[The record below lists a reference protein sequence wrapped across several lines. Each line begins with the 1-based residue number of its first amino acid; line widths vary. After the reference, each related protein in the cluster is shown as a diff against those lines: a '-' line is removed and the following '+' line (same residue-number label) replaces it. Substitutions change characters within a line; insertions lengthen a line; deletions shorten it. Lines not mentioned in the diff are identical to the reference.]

1 MRLAASWAKSV
12 NGVIWLLWAKCKC
25 CPAATPSASE
35 RAVFVRR
42 ADLKMG
48 ILPLCLKPVT
58 PACALNAIHL
68 SQHLFVP
75 SQFIQIML
83 SSLCL
88 THCAT
93 KGNLWQAPSSSLLKK
108 CKNVKIQTNFG
119 FHCTLKPTLLPEML
133 LRTIF
138 LTWTLK
144 FKALG
149 PVKFKTLT
157 FLDYVAWYS
166 DNMQDN

>member
-1 MRLAASWAKSV
+1 MLSSCNTFSQRACSLCEANWFK
-12 NGVIWLLWAKCKC
+12 NGH
-25 CPAATPSASE
+25 SS
-35 RAVFVRR
+35 
-42 ADLKMG
+42 
-48 ILPLCLKPVT
+48 PLYLKPVA

-93 KGNLWQAPSSSLLKK
+93 NGNLWQAPSSSLLKR

-133 LRTIF
+133 LRTFF

-144 FKALG
+144 FKAFG

-166 DNMQDN
+166 DNMQDNIAMYYNKCQACGISNVNI